1 MSAKKVTCGI
11 KPTPQAPAAASADQ
25 WVASRTRE
33 TIKRLTLDLPA
44 SLHMRIK
51 SIFERCIQQGTISFY
66 AILWRNRD
74 GFEGLTSHA

>member
-33 TIKRLTLDLPA
+33 TIKRLTLDLPGA
-44 SLHMRIK
+44 CTCVSNQSL
-51 SIFERCIQQGTISFY
+51 SAVS
-66 AILWRNRD
+66 NREPSRFLLYYGEIEMVFKD
-74 GFEGLTSHA
+74 